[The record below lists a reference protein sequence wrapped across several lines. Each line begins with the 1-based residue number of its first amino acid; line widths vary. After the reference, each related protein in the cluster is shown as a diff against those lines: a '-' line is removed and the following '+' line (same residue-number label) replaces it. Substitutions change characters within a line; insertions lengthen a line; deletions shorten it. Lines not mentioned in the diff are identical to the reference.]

1 VLQNADPSRR
11 AVSKRPVAIDISEAV
26 MRTRHFGLLAASCA
40 LLTGAA
46 RADDGQAT
54 GRPITIIASPTT
66 LKVGS
71 RCRVELNAV
80 TTGRNETVTAYEGVI
95 TRASVEGVGLNV
107 SEEKTTIVRKTP
119 LAHAPRMDRFFR
131 NVGIGRPAPDAPK
144 EVWLPGAKIH
154 SVRLIEGPPPK
165 RPPSSTQE
173 IAAPR
178 FAGRPSRLA
187 P

>member
-1 VLQNADPSRR
+1 
-11 AVSKRPVAIDISEAV
+11 
-26 MRTRHFGLLAASCA
+26 MRTRYFGLLAATSCA
-40 LLTGAA
+40 LLAGAA
-46 RADDGQAT
+46 RADDGQAI

-80 TTGRNETVTAYEGVI
+80 TKGRNESVTAYEGVI

-107 SEEKTTIVRKTP
+107 TEERQTIVRKTP
-119 LAHAPRMDRFFR
+119 LAHAPMMDRFFR
-131 NVGIGRPAPDAPK
+131 NVGVGRPAPDAPK
-144 EVWLPGAKIH
+144 EVWLPSAKIH
-154 SVRLIEGPPPK
+154 SVRLIEGDAPRKPAPP
-165 RPPSSTQE
+165 QE

-178 FAGRPSRLA
+178 FASRPARLA